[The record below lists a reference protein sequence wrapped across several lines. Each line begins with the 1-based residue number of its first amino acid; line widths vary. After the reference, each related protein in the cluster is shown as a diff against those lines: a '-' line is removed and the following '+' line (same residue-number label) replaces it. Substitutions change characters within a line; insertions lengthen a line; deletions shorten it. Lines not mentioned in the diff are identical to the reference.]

1 MQLHIQRGHESM
13 GPFSLEE
20 TSQYLSEG
28 SLLETDL
35 AWHEGL
41 EDWKSL
47 SQLHPELLAQA
58 ETMVAEGGKGL
69 ARSEIPALE
78 RYKKEKL
85 LGEGGMGQVWL
96 AYDNQLERQV
106 ALKMVS
112 GGQAI
117 DTLRRA

>member
-1 MQLHIQRGHESM
+1 M
-13 GPFSLEE
+13 E
-20 TSQYLSEG
+20 TY
-28 SLLETDL
+28 L